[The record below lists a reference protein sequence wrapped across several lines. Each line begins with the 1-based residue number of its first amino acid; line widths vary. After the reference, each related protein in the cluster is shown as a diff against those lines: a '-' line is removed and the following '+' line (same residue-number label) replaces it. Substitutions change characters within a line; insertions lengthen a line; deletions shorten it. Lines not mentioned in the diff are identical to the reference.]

1 MKIILWYNIVVMRK
15 WCIDNE
21 NQIKLVENLVTRGED
36 EVKVK
41 MSKVALSADDIV
53 HFYSD
58 SEHIVPGHS
67 GVAYVSEADES
78 LGFRLGSRV
87 IVSPF
92 IKGEKFGVEKIDV
105 LGVNKDG
112 LLVDFVSLPAENV
125 YSIPDGISDDEAIF
139 TDYVALGS
147 NIIESMDCQKGDYIL
162 ISSASTVGLILAQI
176 AIYYQL
182 VPILVD
188 INSDNLKLA
197 QKWGVYYTLNP
208 MFDNLERRVEEIT
221 GGRMCEFAVFT
232 GDSVA
237 FANIARLVKEN
248 GVVIVSG
255 YSSHK
260 KHQLDMNIIL
270 EKKLTV
276 KGVAHGYGEM
286 SSAINLLAN
295 KIIKIDGVIT
305 EKVYFEDVP
314 AMIEKCV
321 EYPYQYN
328 NILIEI

>member
-1 MKIILWYNIVVMRK
+1 MRK
-15 WCIDNE
+15 WCIENE
-21 NQIKLVENLVTRGED
+21 NEIKLIENLVDRGQD

-53 HFYSD
+53 HFVTD

-78 LGFRLGSRV
+78 LGFKLGSRV

-92 IKGEKFGVEKIDV
+92 IKAEKHGVERVDV
-105 LGVNKDG
+105 LGVNRDG

-125 YSIPDGISDDEAIF
+125 YAIPDGISDNEAVF

-147 NIIESMDCQKGDYIL
+147 SIIESMDCDKGDYIL

-188 INSDNLKLA
+188 INGDKLKLA
-197 QKWGVYYTLNP
+197 ESWGVYYTLNP

-221 GGRMCEFAVFT
+221 GGRMCDFAVFT
-232 GDSVA
+232 GDSIP

-255 YSSHK
+255 YSSHQ
-260 KHQLDMNIIL
+260 KHQLDMNVIL
-270 EKKLTV
+270 DKKLTV
-276 KGVAHGYGEM
+276 KGVADGIDEM

-305 EKVYFEDVP
+305 ESVYFEDVP
-314 AMIEKCV
+314 EMIKKCV
-321 EYPYQYN
+321 EYPYQFN

>member
-1 MKIILWYNIVVMRK
+1 MRK
-15 WCIDNE
+15 WCIEKDNE
-21 NQIKLVENLVTRGED
+21 IKLVENLVTRGEN

-53 HFYSD
+53 HFMTD
-58 SEHIVPGHS
+58 EEHIVPGHS

-78 LGFRLGSRV
+78 LGFKLGSRV

-92 IKGEKFGVEKIDV
+92 VKREEYGIEKVDV

-112 LLVDFVSLPAENV
+112 LLLDFISLPAENV
-125 YSIPDGISDDEAIF
+125 YAIPDGISDNEAIF

-147 NIIESMDCQKGDYIL
+147 SIIESMDCDKGDYIL

-188 INSDNLKLA
+188 INGDNLKLA
-197 QKWGVYYTLNP
+197 ERWGVYYTLNP

-221 GGRMCEFAVFT
+221 GGRMCDFAVFT
-232 GDSVA
+232 GDSIP

-255 YSSHK
+255 YSSHR
-260 KHQLDMNIIL
+260 KHQLDMNVIL

-276 KGVAHGYGEM
+276 KGVADGIDEI

-305 EKVYFEDVP
+305 KSVYFEDVP
-314 AMIEKCV
+314 EMMKDCV

-328 NILIEI
+328 NILVDI

>member
-1 MKIILWYNIVVMRK
+1 MRK
-15 WCIDNE
+15 WCIENGNE
-21 NQIKLVENLVTRGED
+21 IKLVENLVNRGAD

-53 HFYSD
+53 HFVAD
-58 SEHIVPGHS
+58 EEHIVPGHS

-78 LGFRLGSRV
+78 LGFKLGSRV

-92 IKGEKFGVEKIDV
+92 IKTEKHGIERVDV
-105 LGVNKDG
+105 LGVNRDG
-112 LLVDFVSLPAENV
+112 LLLDFISLPAENV
-125 YSIPDGISDDEAIF
+125 YAIPDGISDNEAVF

-147 NIIESMDCQKGDYIL
+147 GIIESMDCNKGDYIL

-188 INSDNLKLA
+188 INGNKLKLA
-197 QKWGVYYTLNP
+197 ESWGVYYTLNP

-221 GGRMCEFAVFT
+221 GGRMCDFAVFT
-232 GDSVA
+232 GDSIS
-237 FANIARLVKEN
+237 FGNMARLVKEN

-255 YSSHK
+255 YSSHQ
-260 KHQLDMNIIL
+260 KHQLDMHVIL
-270 EKKLTV
+270 DKKLTV
-276 KGVAHGYGEM
+276 KGVADGIDEM

-305 EKVYFEDVP
+305 ESVYFEDVP
-314 AMIEKCV
+314 EMIGRCV
-321 EYPYQYN
+321 EYPYQFN
-328 NILIEI
+328 NVLIEI

>member
-1 MKIILWYNIVVMRK
+1 MRK
-15 WCIDNE
+15 WCIENE
-21 NQIKLVENLVTRGED
+21 TEIKLVENLVTRGDD
-36 EVKVK
+36 EIKVK

-53 HFYSD
+53 HFLQD
-58 SEHIVPGHS
+58 EEHIVPGHS

-78 LGFRLGSRV
+78 LGFKLGSRV

-92 IKGEKFGVEKIDV
+92 IKTERHGVERVDV

-112 LLVDFVSLPAENV
+112 LLLDFISLPAENV
-125 YSIPDGISDDEAIF
+125 YAIPDGISDDEAVF

-147 NIIESMDCQKGDYIL
+147 SIIESMDCQKGDYIL

-188 INSDNLKLA
+188 INRDRLKLA
-197 QKWGVYYTLNP
+197 EKWGVYYTLNP

-221 GGRMCEFAVFT
+221 GGRMCDFAVFT
-232 GDSVA
+232 GDSIP
-237 FANIARLVKEN
+237 FANMARLVKEN

-255 YSSHK
+255 YSSHR
-260 KHQLDMNIIL
+260 KHQLDMSVIL
-270 EKKLTV
+270 DKKLTV
-276 KGVAHGYGEM
+276 KGVADGIDEM

-305 EKVYFEDVP
+305 ETVYFEDVP
-314 AMIEKCV
+314 EILKKCE

>member
-1 MKIILWYNIVVMRK
+1 MWYNNISMRK
-15 WCIDNE
+15 WCIENE
-21 NQIKLVENLVTRGED
+21 NEIKLVENLVDRGDD
-36 EVKVK
+36 EIKVK

-53 HFYSD
+53 HFMTD
-58 SEHIVPGHS
+58 DEHIVPGHS

-78 LGFRLGSRV
+78 LGFKLGSRV

-92 IKGEKFGVEKIDV
+92 IKTEKHGVERVDV

-112 LLVDFVSLPAENV
+112 LLLDFISLPAENV
-125 YSIPDGISDDEAIF
+125 YAIPDGISDDEAVF

-147 NIIESMDCQKGDYIL
+147 GIIESMDCQKGDYIL

-188 INSDNLKLA
+188 INSDKLKLA
-197 QKWGVYYTLNP
+197 EKWGVYYTLNP

-221 GGRMCEFAVFT
+221 GGRMCDFAVFT
-232 GDSVA
+232 GDSIP
-237 FANIARLVKEN
+237 FANMARLVKEN

-255 YSSHK
+255 YSSHR
-260 KHQLDMNIIL
+260 KHQLDMSVIL
-270 EKKLTV
+270 DKKLTV
-276 KGVAHGYGEM
+276 KGVADGIDEM

-305 EKVYFEDVP
+305 ETVYFEDVP
-314 AMIEKCV
+314 EILKKCE

>member
-1 MKIILWYNIVVMRK
+1 MRK
-15 WCIDNE
+15 WCIENANE
-21 NQIKLVENLVTRGED
+21 INLVENIVTRGED
-36 EVKVK
+36 EIKVK
-41 MSKVALSADDIV
+41 MSKVALSSDDIV
-53 HFYSD
+53 HFVAD
-58 SEHIVPGHS
+58 DEHIVPGHS

-78 LGFRLGSRV
+78 LGFKLGSRV

-92 IKGEKFGVEKIDV
+92 IKTEKHGAERVDV
-105 LGVNKDG
+105 LGVNRDG
-112 LLVDFVSLPAENV
+112 LLLDFISLPAENV
-125 YSIPDGISDDEAIF
+125 YAIPDGISDNEAVF

-147 NIIESMDCQKGDYIL
+147 GIIESMDCGKGDYIL

-188 INSDNLKLA
+188 INGDRLKLA
-197 QKWGVYYTLNP
+197 ESWGVYYTLNP

-221 GGRMCEFAVFT
+221 GGRMCDFAVFT
-232 GDSVA
+232 GDSIP

-260 KHQLDMNIIL
+260 KHQLDMNVIL
-270 EKKLTV
+270 DKKLTV
-276 KGVAHGYGEM
+276 KGVADGIDEM

-295 KIIKIDGVIT
+295 KIIKLDGIIT
-305 EKVYFEDVP
+305 EEVYFEDVP
-314 AMIEKCV
+314 EMIKKCV

-328 NILIEI
+328 NVMIDI

>member
-1 MKIILWYNIVVMRK
+1 MRK
-15 WCIDNE
+15 WCIEKDNE
-21 NQIKLVENLVTRGED
+21 IKLVENLVTRGEN

-53 HFYSD
+53 HFMTD
-58 SEHIVPGHS
+58 EEHIVPGHS

-78 LGFRLGSRV
+78 LGFKLGSRV

-92 IKGEKFGVEKIDV
+92 VKREEYGVEKVDV
-105 LGVNKDG
+105 LGVNQDG
-112 LLVDFVSLPAENV
+112 LLLDFISLPAENV
-125 YSIPDGISDDEAIF
+125 YAIPDGISDNEAIF

-147 NIIESMDCQKGDYIL
+147 SIIESMDCDKGDYIL

-188 INSDNLKLA
+188 INGDNLKLA
-197 QKWGVYYTLNP
+197 ERWGVYYTLNP

-221 GGRMCEFAVFT
+221 GGRMCDFAVFT
-232 GDSVA
+232 GDSIP

-260 KHQLDMNIIL
+260 KHQLDMNVIL

-276 KGVAHGYGEM
+276 KGVADGIDEI

-305 EKVYFEDVP
+305 KSVYFEDVP
-314 AMIEKCV
+314 EMMKDCV

-328 NILIEI
+328 NILVDI

>member
-1 MKIILWYNIVVMRK
+1 MRK
-15 WCIDNE
+15 WCIENE
-21 NQIKLVENLVTRGED
+21 TEIKLVENLVTRGDD
-36 EVKVK
+36 EIKVK

-53 HFYSD
+53 HFLQD
-58 SEHIVPGHS
+58 EEHIVPGHS

-78 LGFRLGSRV
+78 LGFKLGSRV

-92 IKGEKFGVEKIDV
+92 IKTEKHGVERVDV

-112 LLVDFVSLPAENV
+112 LLLDFISLPAENV
-125 YSIPDGISDDEAIF
+125 YAIPDGISDDEAVF

-147 NIIESMDCQKGDYIL
+147 SIIESMDCQKGDYIL

-188 INSDNLKLA
+188 INRDRLKLA
-197 QKWGVYYTLNP
+197 EKWGVYYTLNP

-221 GGRMCEFAVFT
+221 GGRMCDFAVFT
-232 GDSVA
+232 GDSIP
-237 FANIARLVKEN
+237 FANMARLVKEN

-255 YSSHK
+255 YSSHR
-260 KHQLDMNIIL
+260 KHQLDMSVIL
-270 EKKLTV
+270 DKKLTV
-276 KGVAHGYGEM
+276 KGVADGIDEM

-305 EKVYFEDVP
+305 ETVYFEDVP
-314 AMIEKCV
+314 EMLKKCE

>member
-1 MKIILWYNIVVMRK
+1 MRK
-15 WCIDNE
+15 WCIEKDNE
-21 NQIKLVENLVTRGED
+21 IKLVENLVTRGEN

-53 HFYSD
+53 HFMTD
-58 SEHIVPGHS
+58 EEHIVPGHS

-78 LGFRLGSRV
+78 LGFKLGSRV

-92 IKGEKFGVEKIDV
+92 VKREEYGIEKVDV

-112 LLVDFVSLPAENV
+112 LLLDFISLPAENI
-125 YSIPDGISDDEAIF
+125 YAIPDGISDNEAIF

-147 NIIESMDCQKGDYIL
+147 SIIESMDCDKGDYIL

-188 INSDNLKLA
+188 INGDNLKLA
-197 QKWGVYYTLNP
+197 ERWGVYYTLNP

-221 GGRMCEFAVFT
+221 GGRMCDFAVFT
-232 GDSVA
+232 GDSIP

-260 KHQLDMNIIL
+260 KHQLDMNVIL

-276 KGVAHGYGEM
+276 KGVADGIDEI

-305 EKVYFEDVP
+305 KSVYFEDVP
-314 AMIEKCV
+314 EMMKDCV

-328 NILIEI
+328 NILVDI

>member
-1 MKIILWYNIVVMRK
+1 MRK
-15 WCIDNE
+15 WCIENE
-21 NQIKLVENLVTRGED
+21 TEIKLVENLVTRGDD
-36 EVKVK
+36 EIKVK

-53 HFYSD
+53 HFLQD
-58 SEHIVPGHS
+58 EEHIVPGHS

-78 LGFRLGSRV
+78 LGFKLGSRV

-92 IKGEKFGVEKIDV
+92 IKTERHGVERVDV

-112 LLVDFVSLPAENV
+112 LLLDFISLPAENV
-125 YSIPDGISDDEAIF
+125 YAIPDGISDDEAVF

-147 NIIESMDCQKGDYIL
+147 SIIESMDCQKGDYIL

-188 INSDNLKLA
+188 INRDRLKLA
-197 QKWGVYYTLNP
+197 ETWGVYYTLNP

-221 GGRMCEFAVFT
+221 GGRMCDFAVFT
-232 GDSVA
+232 GDSIP
-237 FANIARLVKEN
+237 FANMARLVKEN

-255 YSSHK
+255 YSSHR
-260 KHQLDMNIIL
+260 KHQLDMSVIL
-270 EKKLTV
+270 DKKLTV
-276 KGVAHGYGEM
+276 KGVADGIDEM

-305 EKVYFEDVP
+305 ETVYFEDVP
-314 AMIEKCV
+314 EILKKCE

>member
-1 MKIILWYNIVVMRK
+1 MRK
-15 WCIDNE
+15 WCIEKDNE
-21 NQIKLVENLVTRGED
+21 IKLVENLVTRGEN

-53 HFYSD
+53 HFMTD
-58 SEHIVPGHS
+58 EEHIVPGHS

-78 LGFRLGSRV
+78 LGFKLGSRV

-92 IKGEKFGVEKIDV
+92 VKREEYGVEKVDV

-112 LLVDFVSLPAENV
+112 LLLDFISLPAENI
-125 YSIPDGISDDEAIF
+125 YAIPDGISDNEAIF

-147 NIIESMDCQKGDYIL
+147 SIIESMDCDKGDYIL

-188 INSDNLKLA
+188 INGDNLKLA
-197 QKWGVYYTLNP
+197 ERWGVYYTLNP
-208 MFDNLERRVEEIT
+208 LFDNLERRVEEIT
-221 GGRMCEFAVFT
+221 GGRMCDFAVFT
-232 GDSVA
+232 GDSIP

-255 YSSHK
+255 YSSHR
-260 KHQLDMNIIL
+260 KHQLDMNVIL

-276 KGVAHGYGEM
+276 KGVADGIDEI

-305 EKVYFEDVP
+305 KSVYFEDVP
-314 AMIEKCV
+314 EMMKDCV

-328 NILIEI
+328 NILVDI

>member
-1 MKIILWYNIVVMRK
+1 MRK
-15 WCIDNE
+15 WCIE
-21 NQIKLVENLVTRGED
+21 NNKEIKLIENIVTRGED

-41 MSKVALSADDIV
+41 MSKVAVSANDIV
-53 HFYSD
+53 HFMRD
-58 SEHIVPGHS
+58 DEHIVPGHS

-78 LGFRLGSRV
+78 LGFKLGSRV

-92 IKGEKFGVEKIDV
+92 IKTEKHGVERVDV

-112 LLVDFVSLPAENV
+112 LLLDFISLPADNV
-125 YSIPDGISDDEAIF
+125 YAIPDGITDDEAIF

-147 NIIESMDCQKGDYIL
+147 SIIESMDCNKGDYIL

-188 INSDNLKLA
+188 INSDKLKLA
-197 QKWGVYYTLNP
+197 ESWGVYYTLNP

-221 GGRMCEFAVFT
+221 GGRMCDFAVFA
-232 GDSVA
+232 GDSIP
-237 FANIARLVKEN
+237 FANVARLVKEN
-248 GVVIVSG
+248 GVVLVSG
-255 YSSHK
+255 YSTHQR
-260 KHQLDMNIIL
+260 HQLDMNIIL
-270 EKKLTV
+270 DKKLTV
-276 KGVAHGYGEM
+276 KGVADGIDEM
-286 SSAINLLAN
+286 DSAINLLAN
-295 KIIKIDGVIT
+295 KIIKINGLIT
-305 EKVYFEDVP
+305 ENIYFEDVP
-314 AMIEKCV
+314 EMINKCV

>member
-1 MKIILWYNIVVMRK
+1 MRK
-15 WCIDNE
+15 WCIEKDNE
-21 NQIKLVENLVTRGED
+21 IKLVENLVTRGEN

-53 HFYSD
+53 HFMTD
-58 SEHIVPGHS
+58 EEHIVPGHS

-78 LGFRLGSRV
+78 LGFKLGSRV

-92 IKGEKFGVEKIDV
+92 VKREEYGVEKVDV

-112 LLVDFVSLPAENV
+112 LLLDFISLPAENV
-125 YSIPDGISDDEAIF
+125 YAIPDGISDNEAIF

-147 NIIESMDCQKGDYIL
+147 SIIESMDCNKGDYIL

-197 QKWGVYYTLNP
+197 ERWGVYYTLNP

-221 GGRMCEFAVFT
+221 GGRMCDFAVFT
-232 GDSVA
+232 GDSIP

-255 YSSHK
+255 YSSHR
-260 KHQLDMNIIL
+260 KHQLDMNVIL

-276 KGVAHGYGEM
+276 KGVADGIDEI

-305 EKVYFEDVP
+305 KSVYFEDVP
-314 AMIEKCV
+314 EMMKDCV

-328 NILIEI
+328 NILVDI

>member
-1 MKIILWYNIVVMRK
+1 MRK
-15 WCIDNE
+15 WCIENE
-21 NQIKLVENLVTRGED
+21 NEIKLVENLVNRGED

-53 HFYSD
+53 HFVQD
-58 SEHIVPGHS
+58 GEHIVPGHS

-78 LGFRLGSRV
+78 LGFKLGSRV

-92 IKGEKFGVEKIDV
+92 IRTEKHGVERVDV
-105 LGVNKDG
+105 LGVNRDG
-112 LLVDFVSLPAENV
+112 LLLDFISLPAENV
-125 YSIPDGISDDEAIF
+125 YAIPDGISDNEAVF

-147 NIIESMDCQKGDYIL
+147 SIIESMDCNKGDYIL

-188 INSDNLKLA
+188 INGDKLKLA
-197 QKWGVYYTLNP
+197 ESWGVYYTLNP

-221 GGRMCEFAVFT
+221 GGRMCDFAVFT
-232 GDSVA
+232 GDSIP
-237 FANIARLVKEN
+237 FANMARLVKEN

-255 YSSHK
+255 YSSHQT
-260 KHQLDMNIIL
+260 HQLDMKVIL
-270 EKKLTV
+270 QKKLTV
-276 KGVAHGYGEM
+276 KGVADGIDEM

-305 EKVYFEDVP
+305 ESVYFEDAP
-314 AMIEKCV
+314 EMMKRCV
-321 EYPYQYN
+321 EYPYQFN

>member
-1 MKIILWYNIVVMRK
+1 MRK
-15 WCIDNE
+15 WCIENE
-21 NQIKLVENLVTRGED
+21 TEIKLVENLVTRGDD
-36 EVKVK
+36 EIKVK

-53 HFYSD
+53 HFLQD
-58 SEHIVPGHS
+58 EEHIVPGHS

-78 LGFRLGSRV
+78 LGFKLGSRV

-92 IKGEKFGVEKIDV
+92 IKTEKHGVERVDV

-112 LLVDFVSLPAENV
+112 LLLDFISLPAENV
-125 YSIPDGISDDEAIF
+125 YAIPDGISDDEAVF

-147 NIIESMDCQKGDYIL
+147 SIIESMDCQKGDYIL

-188 INSDNLKLA
+188 INRDRLKLA
-197 QKWGVYYTLNP
+197 EKWGVYYTLNP

-221 GGRMCEFAVFT
+221 GGRMCDFAVFT
-232 GDSVA
+232 GDSIP
-237 FANIARLVKEN
+237 FANMARLVKEN

-255 YSSHK
+255 YSSHR
-260 KHQLDMNIIL
+260 KHQLDMSVIL
-270 EKKLTV
+270 DKKLTV
-276 KGVAHGYGEM
+276 KGVADGIDEM

-305 EKVYFEDVP
+305 ETVYFEDVP
-314 AMIEKCV
+314 EILKKCE

>member
-1 MKIILWYNIVVMRK
+1 MRK
-15 WCIDNE
+15 WCIENE
-21 NQIKLVENLVTRGED
+21 NELKMVENLVTRGED

-53 HFYSD
+53 HFVTD
-58 SEHIVPGHS
+58 DDHVVPGHS

-92 IKGEKFGVEKIDV
+92 VKTEKYGVERVDV

-112 LLVDFVSLPAENV
+112 LLLDFISLPAENV
-125 YSIPDGISDDEAIF
+125 YAIPDGISDEEAVF
-139 TDYVALGS
+139 ADYVALGS
-147 NIIESMDCQKGDYIL
+147 SIIESMDCEKGDYIL

-188 INSDNLKLA
+188 INGDKLKLA
-197 QKWGVYYTLNP
+197 EKWGVYYTLNP

-221 GGRMCEFAVFT
+221 GGRMCDFAVFT
-232 GDSVA
+232 GDSIQ
-237 FANIARLVKEN
+237 FSNMARLVKEN
-248 GVVIVSG
+248 GVVILSG
-255 YSSHK
+255 YSSHN
-260 KHQLDMNIIL
+260 KHQFDMNVIL
-270 EKKLTV
+270 DKKLTV
-276 KGVAHGYGEM
+276 KGVADGIDEM

-305 EKVYFEDVP
+305 KEVYFEDVP
-314 AMIEKCV
+314 EMVKDCV

-328 NILIEI
+328 NILIDI

>member
-1 MKIILWYNIVVMRK
+1 MRK
-15 WCIDNE
+15 WCIENE
-21 NQIKLVENLVTRGED
+21 NEIKLVENLVARGDD
-36 EVKVK
+36 EIKVK

-53 HFYSD
+53 HFMTD
-58 SEHIVPGHS
+58 DEHIVPGHS

-78 LGFRLGSRV
+78 LGFKLGSRV

-92 IKGEKFGVEKIDV
+92 IKTEKHGVERVDV

-112 LLVDFVSLPAENV
+112 LLLDFISLPAENV
-125 YSIPDGISDDEAIF
+125 YAIPDGISDDEAVF

-147 NIIESMDCQKGDYIL
+147 GIIESMDCQKGDYIL

-188 INSDNLKLA
+188 INSDKLKLA
-197 QKWGVYYTLNP
+197 EKWGVYYTLNP

-221 GGRMCEFAVFT
+221 GGRMCDFAVFT
-232 GDSVA
+232 GDSIP
-237 FANIARLVKEN
+237 FANMARLVKEN

-255 YSSHK
+255 YSSHR
-260 KHQLDMNIIL
+260 KHQLDMNVIL
-270 EKKLTV
+270 DKKLTV
-276 KGVAHGYGEM
+276 KGVADGIDEM

-305 EKVYFEDVP
+305 ETVYFEDVP
-314 AMIEKCV
+314 EMLKKCE

>member
-1 MKIILWYNIVVMRK
+1 MRK
-15 WCIDNE
+15 WCIENE
-21 NQIKLVENLVTRGED
+21 NEIRLVENVVTRGDD
-36 EVKVK
+36 EIKVK

-53 HFYSD
+53 HFMTD
-58 SEHIVPGHS
+58 GEHIVPGHS

-78 LGFRLGSRV
+78 LGFKLGSRV

-92 IKGEKFGVEKIDV
+92 IKTEKHGVERVDV
-105 LGVNKDG
+105 LGVNRDG
-112 LLVDFVSLPAENV
+112 LLLDFISLPAENV
-125 YSIPDGISDDEAIF
+125 YAIPDGISDDEAIF

-147 NIIESMDCQKGDYIL
+147 SIIESMDCQKGDYIL

-188 INSDNLKLA
+188 INSDKLKLA
-197 QKWGVYYTLNP
+197 ENWRVYYTLNP

-221 GGRMCEFAVFT
+221 GGRMCDFAVFT
-232 GDSVA
+232 GDSIP

-255 YSSHK
+255 YSSHQ
-260 KHQLDMNIIL
+260 KHQLDMNVIL
-270 EKKLTV
+270 DKKLTV
-276 KGVAHGYGEM
+276 KGVADGIDEM

-314 AMIEKCV
+314 EIFKKCE

-328 NILIEI
+328 NILVDI

>member
-1 MKIILWYNIVVMRK
+1 MRK
-15 WCIDNE
+15 WCIEKDNE
-21 NQIKLVENLVTRGED
+21 IKLVENLVTRGEN

-53 HFYSD
+53 HFMTD
-58 SEHIVPGHS
+58 EEHIVPGHS

-78 LGFRLGSRV
+78 LGFKLGSRV

-92 IKGEKFGVEKIDV
+92 VKREEYGIEKVDV

-112 LLVDFVSLPAENV
+112 LLLDFISLPAENV
-125 YSIPDGISDDEAIF
+125 YAIPDGISDNEAIF

-147 NIIESMDCQKGDYIL
+147 SIIESMDCDKGDYIL

-188 INSDNLKLA
+188 INGDNLKLA
-197 QKWGVYYTLNP
+197 ERWGVYYTLNP
-208 MFDNLERRVEEIT
+208 LFDNLERRVEEIT
-221 GGRMCEFAVFT
+221 GGRMCDFAVFT
-232 GDSVA
+232 GDSIP

-255 YSSHK
+255 YSSHR
-260 KHQLDMNIIL
+260 KHQLDMNVIL

-276 KGVAHGYGEM
+276 KGVADGIDEI

-305 EKVYFEDVP
+305 KSVYFEDVP
-314 AMIEKCV
+314 EMMKDCV

-328 NILIEI
+328 NILVDI

>member
-1 MKIILWYNIVVMRK
+1 MRK
-15 WCIDNE
+15 WCIEKDNE
-21 NQIKLVENLVTRGED
+21 IKLVENLVTRGEN

-53 HFYSD
+53 HFMTD
-58 SEHIVPGHS
+58 EEHIVPGHS

-78 LGFRLGSRV
+78 LGFKLGSRV

-92 IKGEKFGVEKIDV
+92 VKREEYGVEKVDV

-112 LLVDFVSLPAENV
+112 LLLDFISLPAENV
-125 YSIPDGISDDEAIF
+125 YAIPDGISDNEAIF

-147 NIIESMDCQKGDYIL
+147 SIIESMDCDKGDYIL

-188 INSDNLKLA
+188 INGDNLKLA
-197 QKWGVYYTLNP
+197 ERWGVYYTLNP

-221 GGRMCEFAVFT
+221 GGRMCDFAVFT
-232 GDSVA
+232 GDSIP

-255 YSSHK
+255 YSSHR
-260 KHQLDMNIIL
+260 KHQLDMNVIL

-276 KGVAHGYGEM
+276 KGVADGIDEI

-305 EKVYFEDVP
+305 KSVYFEDVP
-314 AMIEKCV
+314 EMMKDCV

-328 NILIEI
+328 NILVDI

>member
-1 MKIILWYNIVVMRK
+1 MRK
-15 WCIDNE
+15 WCIEKDNE
-21 NQIKLVENLVTRGED
+21 IKLVENLVTRGEN

-53 HFYSD
+53 HFMTD
-58 SEHIVPGHS
+58 EEHIVPGHS

-78 LGFRLGSRV
+78 LGFKLGSRV

-92 IKGEKFGVEKIDV
+92 VKREEYGVEKVDV

-112 LLVDFVSLPAENV
+112 LLLDFISLPAENI
-125 YSIPDGISDDEAIF
+125 YAIPDGISDNEAIF

-147 NIIESMDCQKGDYIL
+147 SIIESMDCDKGDYIL

-188 INSDNLKLA
+188 INGDNLKLA
-197 QKWGVYYTLNP
+197 ERWGVYYTLNP

-221 GGRMCEFAVFT
+221 GGRMCDFAVFT
-232 GDSVA
+232 GDSIP

-260 KHQLDMNIIL
+260 KHQLDMNVIL

-276 KGVAHGYGEM
+276 KGVADGIDEI

-305 EKVYFEDVP
+305 KSVYFEDVP
-314 AMIEKCV
+314 EMMKDCV

-328 NILIEI
+328 NILVDI

>member
-1 MKIILWYNIVVMRK
+1 MRK
-15 WCIDNE
+15 WCIENE
-21 NQIKLVENLVTRGED
+21 NEIKLIENLVDRGQD

-53 HFYSD
+53 HFVKD

-78 LGFRLGSRV
+78 LGFKLGSRV

-92 IKGEKFGVEKIDV
+92 IKAEKHGVERVDV
-105 LGVNKDG
+105 LGVNRDG

-125 YSIPDGISDDEAIF
+125 YAIPDGISDNEAVF

-147 NIIESMDCQKGDYIL
+147 SIIESMDCDKGDYIL

-188 INSDNLKLA
+188 INGDKLKLA
-197 QKWGVYYTLNP
+197 ESWGVYYTLNP

-221 GGRMCEFAVFT
+221 GGRMCDFAVFT
-232 GDSVA
+232 GDSIP

-255 YSSHK
+255 YSSHQ
-260 KHQLDMNIIL
+260 KHQLDMNVIL
-270 EKKLTV
+270 DKKLTV
-276 KGVAHGYGEM
+276 KGVADGIDEM

-305 EKVYFEDVP
+305 ESVYFEDVP
-314 AMIEKCV
+314 EMIKKCV
-321 EYPYQYN
+321 EYPYQFN

>member
-1 MKIILWYNIVVMRK
+1 MRK
-15 WCIDNE
+15 WCIEKDNE
-21 NQIKLVENLVTRGED
+21 IKLVENLVTRGEN

-53 HFYSD
+53 HFMTD
-58 SEHIVPGHS
+58 EEHIVPGHS

-78 LGFRLGSRV
+78 LGFKLGSRV

-92 IKGEKFGVEKIDV
+92 VKREEYGVEKVDV

-112 LLVDFVSLPAENV
+112 LLLDFISLPAENV
-125 YSIPDGISDDEAIF
+125 YAIPDGISDNEAIF

-147 NIIESMDCQKGDYIL
+147 SIIENMDCDKGDYIL

-188 INSDNLKLA
+188 INGDNLKLA
-197 QKWGVYYTLNP
+197 ESWGVYYTLNP

-221 GGRMCEFAVFT
+221 GGRMCDFAVFT
-232 GDSVA
+232 GDSIP
-237 FANIARLVKEN
+237 FANMARLVKEN

-255 YSSHK
+255 YSSHR
-260 KHQLDMNIIL
+260 KHQVDMSAIL

-276 KGVAHGYGEM
+276 KGVADGIDEI

-305 EKVYFEDVP
+305 KSVYFEDVP
-314 AMIEKCV
+314 EMMKDCV
-321 EYPYQYN
+321 EYPYQYS
-328 NILIEI
+328 NILVDI

>member
-1 MKIILWYNIVVMRK
+1 MRK
-15 WCIDNE
+15 WCIEKDNE
-21 NQIKLVENLVTRGED
+21 IKLVENLVTRGEN

-53 HFYSD
+53 HFMTD
-58 SEHIVPGHS
+58 EEHIVPGHS

-78 LGFRLGSRV
+78 LGFKLGSRV

-92 IKGEKFGVEKIDV
+92 VKREEYGVEKVDV

-112 LLVDFVSLPAENV
+112 LLLDFISLPAENV
-125 YSIPDGISDDEAIF
+125 YAIPDGISDNEAIF

-147 NIIESMDCQKGDYIL
+147 SIIESMDCDKGDYIL

-197 QKWGVYYTLNP
+197 ERWGVYYTLNP

-221 GGRMCEFAVFT
+221 GGRMCDFAVFT
-232 GDSVA
+232 GDSIP

-255 YSSHK
+255 YSSHR
-260 KHQLDMNIIL
+260 KHQLDMNVIL

-276 KGVAHGYGEM
+276 KGVADGIDEI

-305 EKVYFEDVP
+305 KSVYFEDVP
-314 AMIEKCV
+314 EMMKDCV

-328 NILIEI
+328 NILVDI